1 MPRNPFKTRC
11 SVPGCRAWAIRG
23 SDPPICS
30 PHRSRKNS
38 PEQESCPEPGQG
50 AYPEPGPGACP
61 EPGLGA
67 YTESGHDAC
76 PEPERGTYA
85 ESGHDACPE
94 PERGA
99 CPEPERGACPEPER
113 GACPERKRGVGAP
126 PGNQN
131 HFIHGFYATSLPPDE
146 QARLLAPE
154 GITSLDAEIALTRA
168 ALDCIYEMLTTGV
181 TPGPNPQPLDA
192 QDYARFIGLAF
203 RGTNTVA
210 RLLSTRMALGGRP
223 TDAFSVT
230 VDKVLD
236 ELGAKWGIDL

>member
-30 PHRSRKNS
+30 PHRSSKSSSGQAAR
-38 PEQESCPEPGQG
+38 PEP
-50 AYPEPGPGACP
+50 
-61 EPGLGA
+61 
-67 YTESGHDAC
+67 S
-76 PEPERGTYA
+76 
-85 ESGHDACPE
+85 
-94 PERGA
+94 RGA
-99 CPEPERGACPEPER
+99 CPEPERGACAEPSR
-113 GACPERKRGVGAP
+113 GACSEPEQGACAERKRSVGAP

-131 HFIHGFYATSLPPDE
+131 HFIHGFYATSLHPDE

-168 ALDCIYEMLTTGV
+168 ALDRIYEMLTTGT

-203 RGTNTVA
+203 RGANTVA
-210 RLLSTRMALGGRP
+210 RLLSTRMALGGDP
-223 TDAFSVT
+223 TDAFSVIR
-230 VDKVLD
+230 DQVLD

>member
-1 MPRNPFKTRC
+1 VNPIPRNPFETRC

-30 PHRSRKNS
+30 PHRSRKAS
-38 PEQESCPEPGQG
+38 PDQEARPEPGQG
-50 AYPEPGPGACP
+50 ACAEP
-61 EPGLGA
+61 
-67 YTESGHDAC
+67 S
-76 PEPERGTYA
+76 
-85 ESGHDACPE
+85 
-94 PERGA
+94 RGA
-99 CPEPERGACPEPER
+99 R
-113 GACPERKRGVGAP
+113 PERKRGVGAR

>member
-67 YTESGHDAC
+67 YAESGHDAC

-99 CPEPERGACPEPER
+99 CPEPERGAC
-113 GACPERKRGVGAP
+113 AERKRGVGAP

>member
-23 SDPPICS
+23 SDPPLCS
-30 PHRSRKNS
+30 PHRSRKAS
-38 PEQESCPEPGQG
+38 PDQEACPDLGQG
-50 AYPEPGPGACP
+50 AHPEP
-61 EPGLGA
+61 
-67 YTESGHDAC
+67 S
-76 PEPERGTYA
+76 
-85 ESGHDACPE
+85 
-94 PERGA
+94 
-99 CPEPERGACPEPER
+99 R
-113 GACPERKRGVGAP
+113 GACPERERGVGAP

-131 HFIHGFYATSLPPDE
+131 HFIHGFYATSLSPDE

-154 GITSLDAEIALTRA
+154 GVTSLDAEIALTRA
-168 ALDCIYEMLTTGV
+168 ALDRIHNMPTTGL

-203 RGTNTVA
+203 RGSNTVA
-210 RLLSTRMALGGRP
+210 RLLSTRMALGGAP

-236 ELGAKWGIDL
+236 DLSAKWGVDL